1 MQAFEERTAEQFQR
15 LLSLSCV
22 ERGPEFAGVAGQR
35 LFAEPDLLFSSCDDG
50 IPAERRPQRMH
61 RLPEG
66 IACMGVV
73 ELGPEEGDKRVAA
86 VQAGGP
92 SGGEVAKKRKQLGTS
107 ENGLDLAALRV
118 FEIHSPQ
125 HSESDHTAEPF
136 GCVRYSPHNGF
147 QTPGKPSR

>member
-1 MQAFEERTAEQFQR
+1 MQAFEERPAEQFQR

-86 VQAGGP
+86 VPPGWPTRGGGA
-92 SGGEVAKKRKQLGTS
+92 SKSEQTS
-107 ENGLDLAALRV
+107 TTG
-118 FEIHSPQ
+118 
-125 HSESDHTAEPF
+125 
-136 GCVRYSPHNGF
+136 
-147 QTPGKPSR
+147 